1 MKKYITIIILLL
13 FQTTRFWNDVSKM
26 NLKKGRVNEEDMNLN
41 TTGGIK
47 GNIYHPKHLGSASI
61 IYLFYILNFIK
72 QQMLQHQNIYN
83 HRTY

>member
-1 MKKYITIIILLL
+1 
-13 FQTTRFWNDVSKM
+13 M

-72 QQMLQHQNIYN
+72 
-83 HRTY
+83 